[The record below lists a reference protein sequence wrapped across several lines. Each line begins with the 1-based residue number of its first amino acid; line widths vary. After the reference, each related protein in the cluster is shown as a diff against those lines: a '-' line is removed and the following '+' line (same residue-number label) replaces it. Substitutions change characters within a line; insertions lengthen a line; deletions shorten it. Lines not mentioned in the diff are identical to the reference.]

1 MIRVWR
7 QIKAVDNDGRQLS
20 GSYLFD
26 SDSRLV
32 EVRDRLGG
40 VKCASA
46 SNGPVAHDPGEHM
59 RSFNE
64 MATTKTTETTA
75 HAAWERSARAPGDST
90 RPTGRCV
97 GP

>member
-46 SNGPVAHDPGEHM
+46 SNGPVAHVLARIVLRELDED
-59 RSFNE
+59 RR
-64 MATTKTTETTA
+64 TA
-75 HAAWERSARAPGDST
+75 PWVGWSAISLI
-90 RPTGRCV
+90 
-97 GP
+97 

>member
-7 QIKAVDNDGRQLS
+7 QIEAVDNDGRQLS

-46 SNGPVAHDPGEHM
+46 NNGPVARVLARIMLRELEEERH
-59 RSFNE
+59 
-64 MATTKTTETTA
+64 TA
-75 HAAWERSARAPGDST
+75 PWVGWSAISLI
-90 RPTGRCV
+90 
-97 GP
+97 